1 MLSGLSGLRY
11 QPPPALRS
19 RMIDLSTLAGLLWHR
34 HRLDAYCP
42 RCDRWAALD
51 LAAIVA
57 DGSQKPECSPG
68 RLLTIQSKT
77 APKGPLASIRL
88 VAGACYRD

>member
-1 MLSGLSGLRY
+1 MT
-11 QPPPALRS
+11 
-19 RMIDLSTLAGLLWHR
+19 DLGSLAGLLEHR

-68 RLLTIQSKT
+68 RLLTIQSKA
-77 APKGPLASIRL
+77 APKGPLAAIRL
-88 VAGACYRD
+88 VAGACFGTFRRRVKIR